1 MREKMLA
8 PIHSGENLMEEF
20 LKPLGISQYKLAK
33 DHNVPACRIN
43 EIVHGKR
50 SVSADT
56 ALRLFRYLNLSERFW
71 LNLQAR
77 YDLELEKD
85 KLDDRIETEV
95 KVFQLQS
102 A

>member
-20 LKPLGISQYKLAK
+20 LKPLGSVSIIGQGRTMF
-33 DHNVPACRIN
+33 PACRIN

-56 ALRLFRYLNLSERFW
+56 A
-71 LNLQAR
+71 
-77 YDLELEKD
+77 
-85 KLDDRIETEV
+85 
-95 KVFQLQS
+95 
-102 A
+102 